1 MITQVMANIF
11 WVEDQFHWI
20 NKIQPILEAHQFDD
34 SPTTVD
40 CHKSA
45 ASACQKIKLMQI
57 DERPSL
63 ALLDANMHGN
73 DHAGFSVSR
82 ALKEKW
88 PDLPIVY
95 FSEHSGTDI
104 EMQALEQGDSRDFI
118 AKHQN
123 NIEQVLCWRIKAV
136 MRQHQVTAST
146 NSSSDTQKSDDFL
159 VNGDLKMDLAT
170 WQVYFRKQTLMN
182 PANTKRPLAPTP
194 RKILRELMQASP
206 RPISTIEMA
215 ERIDADVEKFSYA
228 SYRQHIKILRHSIEM
243 VATTTEPKFSFLET
257 CKGGK
262 GIVAVGDEGAYCWK
276 AIE

>member
-1 MITQVMANIF
+1 MASIF

-20 NKIQPILEAHQFDD
+20 NKILPILQAHQFDD
-34 SPTTVD
+34 SPTIVD

-45 ASACQKIKLMQI
+45 QAACQKIKIMTDDQ
-57 DERPSL
+57 RPSL

-82 ALKEKW
+82 ALKDKW

-136 MRQHQVTAST
+136 IRQHQLAGST
-146 NSSSDTQKSDDFL
+146 NNKSTSQKNDDFII
-159 VNGDLKMDLAT
+159 NGDLKMDLAT
-170 WQVYFRKQTLMN
+170 WQVYFRNQTLMN

-194 RKILRELMQASP
+194 RKILRELLQSSP
-206 RPISTIEMA
+206 RPISTIDMA
-215 ERIDADVEKFSYA
+215 QRIDADVEKFSYA
-228 SYRQHIKILRHSIEM
+228 SYRQHIKILRHSIELI
-243 VATTTEPKFSFLET
+243 AQSTDPKFSFLEL
-257 CKGGK
+257 CKQGK
-262 GIVAVGDEGAYCWK
+262 GIAAVGDEGAYRWK
-276 AIE
+276 SID

>member
-1 MITQVMANIF
+1 MANIF

-34 SPTTVD
+34 SPTIVD

-45 ASACQKIKLMQI
+45 ASACQKIKLMSFEQ
-57 DERPSL
+57 RPSL

-82 ALKEKW
+82 TLKEKW
-88 PDLPIVY
+88 ADLPIVY

-104 EMQALEQGDSRDFI
+104 EMLALEQGDSKDFI

-136 MRQHQVTAST
+136 LRQHQITGAT
-146 NSSSDTQKSDDFL
+146 ENSNGTQKNDDFI
-159 VNGDLKMDLAT
+159 VNGDLKMDLVT

-182 PANTKRPLAPTP
+182 PANTKRPLSATP
-194 RKILRELMQASP
+194 RKILRELLQASP
-206 RPISTIEMA
+206 RPIATIEMA
-215 ERIDADVEKFSYA
+215 QRIESDVEKFSYA

-243 VATTTEPKFSFLET
+243 VAQSTEPAFSFLTT
-257 CKGGK
+257 CKNGQ
-262 GIVAVGDEGAYCWK
+262 GIVASGDDGAYCWK
-276 AIE
+276 AIS